1 MRADSV
7 IAASVGDEGGESTK
21 VSCLPLARKG
31 NSEMGRGLRIK
42 CNSVLAVTVSV
53 GGDGETAVGEHKGF
67 LFAFVSR
74 TRVRDL
80 RKRSPTLTA
89 ARRR

>member
-1 MRADSV
+1 M
-7 IAASVGDEGGESTK
+7 
-21 VSCLPLARKG
+21 PLAGKA
-31 NSEMGRGLRIK
+31 NSEEMGRGLEIK
-42 CNSVLAVTVSV
+42 SNSVLAVTASV

-67 LFAFVSR
+67 LFVFVSR